1 MEGCHVSRWWTC
13 FWTIVSWRLCKIF
26 RVCLTVFCCVHV
38 RCILRCRSAG
48 PLFRGAAR
56 LEFCL
61 NPKGER
67 STFVWEH
74 VALNPRVFFLGCD
87 LFVVLLVFFCV
98 GVCFCFLFFVVVFRI
113 RPGFRGRGVWRWPSG
128 SRLRRPKQAGFLR
141 FFLLRL
147 WLLCFLVAVEVI
159 AEF

>member
-87 LFVVLLVFFCV
+87 LFVVLLVFFVCV
-98 GVCFCFLFFVVVFRI
+98 FAFAFFSSWFCLGFALAFVVEECGGGLLVRDCAGQSRRVFFVSFFFVS
-113 RPGFRGRGVWRWPSG
+113 GFC
-128 SRLRRPKQAGFLR
+128 AF
-141 FFLLRL
+141 
-147 WLLCFLVAVEVI
+147 
-159 AEF
+159 